1 MYFRYGDE
9 RWETAE
15 PSPANGD
22 GNGDGR
28 DRLAPADGHT
38 AHRFPTVDLRGVRV
52 HAVTETDCVGHILS
66 ELEAGRGGMVVTPNL
81 DHLHRCLHDLTFA
94 ALVSEADL
102 VVADGMPLVW
112 AARLQGTPLPQR
124 VAGSNLISSLSG
136 AAAANGRS
144 IFLLGGATGTAERAA
159 DVLRGRFPSLRVVG
173 TACPPVG
180 FEND

>member
-9 RWETAE
+9 RWESAE
-15 PSPANGD
+15 APEGGANGD
-22 GNGDGR
+22 CNGHRSGA
-28 DRLAPADGHT
+28 LAGSGPRPGPGGT
-38 AHRFPTVDLRGVRV
+38 APRFPTVDLRGVRV

-66 ELEAGRGGMVVTPNL
+66 EVEAGRGGMVVTPNL

-124 VAGSNLISSLSG
+124 VAGSNLISSLRG

-144 IFLLGGATGTAERAA
+144 IF
-159 DVLRGRFPSLRVVG
+159 
-173 TACPPVG
+173 
-180 FEND
+180 